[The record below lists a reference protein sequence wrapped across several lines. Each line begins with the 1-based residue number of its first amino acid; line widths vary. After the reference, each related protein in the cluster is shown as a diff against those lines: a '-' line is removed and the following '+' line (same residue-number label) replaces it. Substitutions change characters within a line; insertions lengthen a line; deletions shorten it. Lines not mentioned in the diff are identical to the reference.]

1 MYRAHGSTNISDQS
15 LCKMVGNTIKENS
28 EETVSCQ
35 IKIPE
40 DAESTLHNCEI
51 VSVEYYVK
59 VRKNNVS
66 ADQFLDDKTY

>member
-1 MYRAHGSTNISDQS
+1 
-15 LCKMVGNTIKENS
+15 MVGNTMKENS

-40 DAESTLHNCEI
+40 DAESTIHNCEI
-51 VSVEYYVK
+51 ISVEYYVK

-66 ADQFLDDKTY
+66 ADQLITT